1 MTESQILNAVADI
14 VMQEVNGGVDLNTSQ
29 NSLSLSVKRK
39 IGEDMVVEKINK
51 IFDDIEGEKDKI
63 QVQLNK

>member
-63 QVQLNK
+63 QVQSNK

>member
-1 MTESQILNAVADI
+1 LTESQILNAVADI

>member
-14 VMQEVNGGVDLNTSQ
+14 VLQEVNGGVDLNTSQ

-63 QVQLNK
+63 QAQSNK

>member
-39 IGEDMVVEKINK
+39 IGEDMVMEKINK

-63 QVQLNK
+63 QVQSNK

>member
-14 VMQEVNGGVDLNTSQ
+14 VLQEVNGGVDLNTSQ

-51 IFDDIEGEKDKI
+51 IFDEIEGEKDKI
-63 QVQLNK
+63 QAQSNK

>member
-1 MTESQILNAVADI
+1 LTESQILNAVADI
-14 VMQEVNGGVDLNTSQ
+14 VLQEVNGGVDLNTSQ

>member
-14 VMQEVNGGVDLNTSQ
+14 VLQEVNGGVDLNTSQ

-51 IFDDIEGEKDKI
+51 IFDEIEGEKDKI

>member
-1 MTESQILNAVADI
+1 
-14 VMQEVNGGVDLNTSQ
+14 MQEVNGGVDLNTSQ